1 MNLDDTQVITSI
13 REGAPDAFSIIVERY
28 QQPIVRYLY
37 RLTSDWSVAED
48 LAQDTFVN
56 AYRGIA
62 KTREELSFK
71 AWLYRIATNNARQ
84 YHRRRRLISF
94 IPFIAGERSD
104 PEDPRASVETIDARI
119 EVERALQAVP
129 WEQRE
134 PIVLHH
140 IEGLKYREIAEVL
153 GISEE
158 AVRKRV
164 ARGSEA
170 FRKAFGARDGGE
182 VR

>member
-1 MNLDDTQVITSI
+1 MTNLDDTQVITSI
-13 REGAPDAFSIIVERY
+13 REGAPDAFAIIVERY

-104 PEDPRASVETIDARI
+104 PEDPRARSRRSTHV
-119 EVERALQAVP
+119 
-129 WEQRE
+129 
-134 PIVLHH
+134 
-140 IEGLKYREIAEVL
+140 
-153 GISEE
+153 
-158 AVRKRV
+158 
-164 ARGSEA
+164 
-170 FRKAFGARDGGE
+170 
-182 VR
+182 